1 MINDP
6 IFDVVQ
12 EHKLDATSINEESGG
27 DDMNESIDDSNSS
40 HISST
45 TSSRSHSEFGNS
57 SHPGSSIGSAGSLV
71 LRNRISIWN
80 ARTNTKLVSMLSSIF
95 ETSLII
101 GYDIWLNYNIC

>member
-1 MINDP
+1 MIINHP
-6 IFDVVQ
+6 IFNLVQ
-12 EHKLDATSINEESGG
+12 EHKLDATSVNEESCG

-71 LRNRISIWN
+71 LRNRISIRN
-80 ARTNTKLVSMLSSIF
+80 ARTNTKLVSTMSTIF
-95 ETSLII
+95 GIRLIV
-101 GYDIWLNYNIC
+101 GYGLNYSIC